1 MGDAVVTQCT
11 VGPSVVSASGRAVFD
26 SWTPLMPDLVVEM
39 TAQATRQ
46 LPP

>member
-1 MGDAVVTQCT
+1 MGDTVVTECT
-11 VGPSVVSASGRAVFD
+11 VGSLVVSASGRAVFE
-26 SWTPLMPDLVVEM
+26 SWTPLMPDFVIEM